1 MSALMQEVAAK
12 ALALGVP
19 LSVQLDLT
27 WRCNLRCLHCYLEH
41 DGSAELPA
49 DAFAEI
55 LDQLAEAGA
64 FFLILSGG
72 EVLLREDFFEI
83 LEHARAR
90 LFSVRLK
97 TNGTLLGASEARRLR
112 ALAVQQVDISIY
124 SHRREVHDGV
134 TRTPGSLERSLEA
147 IRELRS
153 QGVSVRLVDVL
164 MRQNVSDYQGVQAL
178 AAELGAAFATDPPV
192 TPKMNGDRSV
202 TALRIPGDMLQRI
215 FRDPSVVG
223 HVGEF
228 CAPPPPPDEAVL
240 NEYPCS
246 AAHTACYISPC
257 GDLYPCVQF
266 LLPCGNLRRQRFAEI
281 WRGSPAL
288 AQLRAI
294 RSRDLPLCR
303 QCANLTRCTRCP
315 GLAYLEG
322 DLLGP
327 STLDC
332 EKAHA
337 RTSIP
342 PSLAASH

>member
-1 MSALMQEVAAK
+1 MSSLIEKVAAK

-27 WRCNLRCLHCYLEH
+27 WRCNLRCLHCYLDH

-49 DAFAEI
+49 AALAEI
-55 LDQLAEAGA
+55 LDQLAAAGA
-64 FFLILSGG
+64 LFLVLSGG

-90 LFSVRLK
+90 LFSVKLK
-97 TNGTLLGASEARRLR
+97 TNGTLLGASQARRLR

-134 TRTPGSLERSLEA
+134 TQTPGSLERSLEA

-178 AAELGAAFATDPPV
+178 AAELGAAFVVDPTV
-192 TPKMNGDRSV
+192 TPKLNGDRSV

-215 FRDPSVVG
+215 FRDPGVVG
-223 HVGEF
+223 HPGEF

-240 NEYPCS
+240 NEFPCS
-246 AAHTACYISPC
+246 AGHTACYISPC

-266 LLPCGNLRRQRFAEI
+266 PLSCGNLRRQSFAEL

-288 AQLRAI
+288 AQVRAI
-294 RSRDLPLCR
+294 RSRDLPVCR
-303 QCANLTRCTRCP
+303 QCANLSRCSRCP
-315 GLAYLEG
+315 GLACLEG
-322 DLLGP
+322 DLQIGR
-327 STLDC
+327 
-332 EKAHA
+332 AHV
-337 RTSIP
+337 
-342 PSLAASH
+342 